1 MAFPSASTATT
12 NGSTA
17 TTSAVVSLPGSIV
30 AGQTLLVLIR
40 CSLGGTHTFPAGWTE
55 ISQDSSDGSDDTTSL
70 AWRRADGA
78 EGASITVTL
87 GTSSKFSAISWLVAG
102 ARNPELSP
110 PEISNITTGNST
122 NPNPGSLTPSGG
134 AQDYLWFW
142 MGGWE
147 GTQTSPPSGNP
158 TNYTSNVV
166 GAETGSVGGVSTNCR
181 VASATRQFNVATEDP
196 GSWTISGLGDD
207 WTAVTVAI
215 YPEVTSEELVE
226 KDLGYV
232 VLEPNTIPLGVD
244 YTVETSDT
252 ETKGINYDVQLTPT
266 FEKGLEYRLPPSV
279 APARVSYHV
288 IIKDSSGELHEFEKF
303 SSLSYELYENDVG
316 VCRFLLPYSDSKM
329 TPDSV
334 EAGKGIIRIY
344 REGVLVWQG
353 FVSVIDDNKDGSTIY
368 GFDFKE
374 TLKWSRI
381 GFRVTTSGSTT
392 PSSDYFLGTV
402 GVQGGNVFDEERIGS
417 GIISRIWDVIAAR
430 TNPFIGGVIQK
441 GTIQNPNVVGSDT
454 TRKVIS
460 RTVADEDFFSFLQE
474 MVAVSRADSPS
485 GSWKQDTVFDISLE
499 EDTPTFTFLRD
510 VGTDKPDVRLELD
523 SEITNFTLTEDAS
536 GIRNSI
542 RGLTVTDAPKV
553 LTTTQTDTASSTAYY
568 LRDIGIVFPSADKQS
583 ALVEKAKD
591 YLKEKKDV
599 RKDVAVEFASGLKPF
614 DGYQMGD
621 GVKIVVNRGR
631 VAIDEFYR
639 VVGMRVS
646 YEAGIELTVPILRR
660 KRT

>member
-110 PEISNITTGNST
+110 PEISNITTGNNT

-207 WTAVTVAI
+207 WTAVTVAV
-215 YPEVTSEELVE
+215 YPEVITEETVDKE
-226 KDLGYV
+226 LGYV
-232 VLEPNTIPLGVD
+232 VGSPDVIPLGVD
-244 YTVETSDT
+244 YLVETADT
-252 ETKGINYDVQLTPT
+252 KTKPLAYIVSFTSTL
-266 FEKGLEYRLPPSV
+266 EKGLEYRIPPSA
-279 APARVSYHV
+279 APARVAYHV

-303 SSLSYELYENDVG
+303 SSLSYELYENEVG
-316 VCRFLLPYSDSKM
+316 VCKFLLPYSDSKM
-329 TPDSV
+329 TAESV

-353 FVSVIDDNKDGSTIY
+353 FVSVIEDSKDGSTIY

-374 TLKWSRI
+374 TLKWYRV
-381 GFRVTTSGSTT
+381 GFSITE
-392 PSSDYFLGTV
+392 PENDFPD
-402 GVQGGNVFDEERIGS
+402 GNVFDEKQIGS
-417 GIISRIWDVIAAR
+417 GIISPIWDIIAAR
-430 TNPFIGGVIQK
+430 TNPFIGGVVQK

-454 TRKVIS
+454 TRKRVS
-460 RTVADEDFFSFLQE
+460 FTRADEDFFTLIKE
-474 MVAVSRADSPS
+474 MVALSRADSPS

-510 VGTDKPDVRLELD
+510 VGEDKPDVRLELG
-523 SEITNFTLTEDAS
+523 SEITDFLLTEDAS

-553 LTTTQTDTASSTAYY
+553 LQNTQTDTASRTEFY

-583 ALVEKAKD
+583 ALNEKTKD

-599 RKDVAVEFASGLKPF
+599 RKDVAVGFASGLKPF

-621 GVKIVVNRGR
+621 GVKVLINRGR
-631 VAIDEFYR
+631 VDVDEFYR
-639 VVGMRVS
+639 VVGMRVG
-646 YEAGIELTVPILRR
+646 YEAGVELTVPILRR

>member
-110 PEISNITTGNST
+110 PEISNITTGNNT

-207 WTAVTVAI
+207 WTAVTVAV
-215 YPEVTSEELVE
+215 YPEVITEETVDKE
-226 KDLGYV
+226 LGYV
-232 VLEPNTIPLGVD
+232 VGSPDVIPLGVD
-244 YTVETSDT
+244 YLVETADT
-252 ETKGINYDVQLTPT
+252 KTKPLAYIVSFTSTL
-266 FEKGLEYRLPPSV
+266 EKGLEYRIPPSA
-279 APARVSYHV
+279 APARVAYHV

-303 SSLSYELYENDVG
+303 SSLSYELYENEVG
-316 VCRFLLPYSDSKM
+316 VCKFLLPYSDSKM
-329 TPDSV
+329 TAESV

-353 FVSVIDDNKDGSTIY
+353 FVSVIEDSKDGSTIY

-374 TLKWSRI
+374 TLKWYRV
-381 GFRVTTSGSTT
+381 GFSITE
-392 PSSDYFLGTV
+392 PENDFPD
-402 GVQGGNVFDEERIGS
+402 GNVFDEKRIGS
-417 GIISRIWDVIAAR
+417 EIISPIWDIIATR
-430 TNPFIGGVIQK
+430 TNPFIGGVVQK

-454 TRKVIS
+454 TRKRVS
-460 RTVADEDFFSFLQE
+460 FTRADEDFFTLIKE
-474 MVAVSRADSPS
+474 MVALSRADSPS

-510 VGTDKPDVRLELD
+510 VGEDKPDVRLELG
-523 SEITNFTLTEDAS
+523 SEITDFLLTEDAS

-553 LTTTQTDTASSTAYY
+553 LQNTQTDTASRTEFY

-583 ALVEKAKD
+583 ALNEKTKD

-599 RKDVAVEFASGLKPF
+599 RKDVAVGFASGLKPF

-621 GVKIVVNRGR
+621 GVKVLINRGR
-631 VAIDEFYR
+631 VDVDEFYR
-639 VVGMRVS
+639 VVGMRVG
-646 YEAGIELTVPILRR
+646 YEAGVELTVPILRR